1 MAIKVIIVI
10 KITIIEIMKKTIV
23 LKLMK
28 IVVQSHNPKT
38 YTCSNSDNVQ
48 QEFLNLSPNAHSK
61 GTKNRDL
68 RSLSSILRPKGA
80 IVVGILL

>member
-61 GTKNRDL
+61 GAKNRDL

-80 IVVGILL
+80 IVVGTLL